1 MLAALWRVW
10 LRVRFQ
16 LFQRRRFNRLVLE
29 QVQGR
34 PLLIL
39 PQVFNPTLFLTS
51 EFMVTSFNER
61 LIPPGAVVLD
71 MGTGSGIGAI
81 FAAQW
86 AGSVLAVDVNEAA
99 VRCARINVLLNRLED
114 RVTVRQGDLFAPADG
129 QQFDVILFN
138 PPYFPGEP
146 SSALDQAFHATDV
159 AARFAAGLAAH
170 LRPGGWALV
179 LLSSIGDEKGFLAQ
193 FAARGFAATA
203 AAQRRLPSEV
213 VTLYQ
218 VARFVGGGGQ

>member
-10 LRVRFQ
+10 LRVRFL
-16 LFQRRRFNRLVLE
+16 LFQRRRFKRLVLE
-29 QVQGR
+29 RVEGR

-39 PQVFNPTLFLTS
+39 PEVFNPTLFLTS
-51 EFMVTSFNER
+51 EFMVRALNER
-61 LIPPGAVVLD
+61 LIPPGAAVLD

-86 AGSVLAVDVNEAA
+86 AGAVLAVDINEAA

-114 RVTVRQGDLFAPADG
+114 RVTVRQGDLFTPADG

-138 PPYFPGEP
+138 PPYFCGKPT
-146 SSALDQAFHATDV
+146 SALDQAFHATEV
-159 AARFAAGLAAH
+159 AARFAAGLAVH

-179 LLSSIGDEKGFLAQ
+179 LLSSIGDERGFLAH
-193 FAARGFAATA
+193 FAARGFGATVAAR
-203 AAQRRLPSEV
+203 QRLASEV
-213 VTLYQ
+213 LTLYQ
-218 VARFVGGGGQ
+218 VARFVGGGQ